1 MFRNPVNH
9 KQVTKERNVD
19 DLLNKHEL
27 EKLESQAAAHAL
39 SKVLALPHNGP
50 AVETY
55 ETAYWEKLNELME
68 EAKKRA
74 EANG

>member
-1 MFRNPVNH
+1 MFRNAVDH
-9 KQVTKERNVD
+9 QQVKGKRNMD

-27 EKLESQAAAHAL
+27 EKLESHAAAYAL

-68 EAKKRA
+68 EAKKQG
-74 EANG
+74 ET